1 MTKKVRADKV
11 KKSASKK
18 VDLRLSQ
25 FNEFLNK
32 VSSCAKTKNID
43 HYFRSGRILSQQQIR
58 ELAGHFLTVVMGFE
72 KDEFIPCVTAP
83 EYPDYVPSS
92 EDYYPWA
99 FFLTDSE
106 SEDLLEV
113 YHTRAVSYLHSDS
126 AGKKNYVII
135 TNFKRI
141 GVFDFKYELKEYSF
155 DLVDLYDSIMNKD
168 SKSKETT
175 GALKTWKEFIE
186 KFGPNSSEEKKK
198 QRRKDIIKYAEP
210 KEERL
215 AFVKR
220 FGHMPE
226 FEKPI
231 GWDGKGFQETFKTKE
246 LPFLTTEKFD
256 WEGDTKRIEN
266 RLIWGDNLA
275 VMRALPSESID
286 LIYLDP
292 PFFSGRNYNCIFGD
306 DDEVRTFRDI
316 WDGGLPT
323 YLAWLNA
330 RLWEMKRLL
339 KPTGSVFIHLD
350 WHACHY
356 VKCELDKIFG
366 CDNFIN
372 EIIWKRGKCSSNT
385 KGKQLPRNHDVIIG
399 FSKTKNYTY
408 SRQFKPYSD
417 RTLKMYKYDDNDGK
431 GIYRRQELRTYGK
444 NTVERFK
451 REGKITKSR
460 TGKLYL
466 KQYLK
471 DKSGV
476 TVDSVW
482 EDIGGMAHGANSEII
497 GYPTQK
503 PERLLTRIIK
513 IFSNKDDIVADFFSG
528 GGTTA
533 TVAEKLGRR
542 WITCDVSRIA
552 VSVARD
558 RIQQIY
564 SEKAGIEPISKKAK
578 HGFELQYHGVYDKSS
593 VRSLEEKEYIQFILQ
608 CYEAETQGRSSIVHG
623 FKDRKAICVAP
634 AKEKLSTD
642 LVDDFHF
649 ELSKKKITSGIILAW
664 GWNKDV
670 EKFIGELRDGN
681 HGPEIQL
688 IQVKLLDI
696 NSHEFKG
703 DNIRFLNKPTAVIR
717 PKCVGGL
724 RYLFDGT
731 ASCGRNKTDIHCYQW
746 DFNYKGRFRPMTKRE
761 FGKDKDKDGDGNPLN
776 DNRKIEYEFPGEG
789 VYQVALRII
798 DKLGADA
805 VRVEQ
810 IEVKAMKRK
819 AA

>member
-1 MTKKVRADKV
+1 MTKKVRTGKV
-11 KKSASKK
+11 KKSGRKK

-43 HYFRSGRILSQQQIR
+43 HYFRSGKISSQQQIR

-72 KDEFIPCVTAP
+72 KDEFIPCATAP

-99 FFLTDSE
+99 FFLTDSG

-113 YHTRAVSYLHSDS
+113 YHSRAVSYLHSDS

-168 SKSKETT
+168 SKSKERAE
-175 GALKTWKEFIE
+175 ALKTWKEFIG

-198 QRRKDIIKYAEP
+198 QRRRDIIKYAEP

-226 FEKPI
+226 SKKPI
-231 GWDGKGFQETFKTKE
+231 GWDGEGFQETFKTKE

-256 WEGDTKRIEN
+256 WDGDTKKN
-266 RLIWGDNLA
+266 SNKLIWGDNLA
-275 VMRALPSESID
+275 VMRSLPSKSID

-292 PFFSGRNYNCIFGD
+292 PFFSGRDYNFIFGD
-306 DDEVRTFRDI
+306 DDEVRTFSDI

-323 YLAWLNA
+323 YLTWLNA
-330 RLWEMKRLL
+330 RLWEIRRLL
-339 KPTGSVFIHLD
+339 KDTGSIFIHLD

-356 VKCELDKIFG
+356 VKCELDKIF
-366 CDNFIN
+366 DYNNFVN
-372 EIIWKRGKCSSNT
+372 EIIWCYTGNQKPKRTFTKKHDNIFWYCKDLDNYKFNQIYDEYSEGTIKRYNHIDKDGRRYKINKYGGKKTKSYMDN
-385 KGKQLPRNHDVIIG
+385 KGKPVYDYWKI
-399 FSKTKNYTY
+399 
-408 SRQFKPYSD
+408 PY
-417 RTLKMYKYDDNDGK
+417 
-431 GIYRRQELRTYGK
+431 
-444 NTVERFK
+444 V
-451 REGKITKSR
+451 
-460 TGKLYL
+460 
-466 KQYLK
+466 
-471 DKSGV
+471 
-476 TVDSVW
+476 
-482 EDIGGMAHGANSEII
+482 IGGCKESI

-503 PERLLTRIIK
+503 PEVLLERVIK
-513 IFSNKDDIVADFFSG
+513 ACSNKNDIVADFFSG

-533 TVAEKLGRR
+533 AVAEKLGRR
-542 WITCDVSRIA
+542 WIACDVSRIA
-552 VSVARD
+552 ISVARD
-558 RIQQIY
+558 RIQKIY
-564 SEKAGIEPISKKAK
+564 SEKSGIEPINKKAK
-578 HGFELQYHGVYDKSS
+578 HGFEIQYHGAYDKSK
-593 VRSLEEKEYIQFILQ
+593 VRDLKEKEYVKFILQ
-608 CYEAETQGRSSIVHG
+608 CYEAELKERSNIIHG
-623 FKDRKAICVAP
+623 FKAEKAVCVASS
-634 AKEKLSTD
+634 KENLSVD

-649 ELSKKKITSGIILAW
+649 ELSKKKINSGVILAW
-664 GWNKDV
+664 RWDKDV

-688 IQVKLLDI
+688 VQVKLLNID
-696 NSHEFKG
+696 SHEFKG

-746 DFNYKGRFRPMTKRE
+746 DFNYRGRFKPMTKRE
-761 FGKDKDKDGDGNPLN
+761 FSKGKDKDGDGNPLN

-789 VYQVALRII
+789 AYQVALRII
-798 DKLGADA
+798 DKSGADA
-805 VRVEQ
+805 VRVEK
-810 IEVKAMKRK
+810 IEVKAEKRK